1 MAQAPETLGHVYGCL
16 HCDAPLM
23 TLPESQRHTDRLHPW
38 AVTRI
43 QFRPEQFVP
52 VPISA
57 KAFHSAKFGQVVIG
71 HARAIGRTPLIE
83 SPKRPRKT
91 GIIQLMTQPTD
102 RDAVAAIV
110 ADLESLA
117 S

>member
-1 MAQAPETLGHVYGCL
+1 
-16 HCDAPLM
+16 M

-43 QFRPEQFVP
+43 QFRPEQFIP

-57 KAFHSAKFGQVVIG
+57 KAFHQDKFGQVVIG
-71 HARAIGRTPLIE
+71 HAMSLGRTPLIE

-91 GIIQLMTQPTD
+91 GTIELLTQPTD

-110 ADLESLA
+110 ADLESLTN
-117 S
+117 